1 MSEASSKEISRHVSL
16 VQPES
21 AATESSWTN
30 TEIATGAALS
40 VAAMGVAIA
49 ARKPIAG
56 AVRSALSMAASETK
70 AILPEL
76 KVVGSETGLLTQG
89 AKSGASS
96 LTRTPFSSLGEPFQ
110 ESGRLVSGTH
120 RLSWDELVRHFG
132 TTPERQVLLERFK
145 PIAHD
150 LKAAKVD
157 SVEIGGSFASK
168 KPAPKDIDFAWNN
181 EQPGFSPLRLRW
193 RQPDLMTA
201 ETDALQYRGL
211 HNVNGAKG
219 ANYPDALQ
227 FLRKVKIEP
236 KVDVDVGKIKSH
248 AELVELGELRRQA
261 RIDAAMLEEQMRAA
275 GTLHRNGLLSLDLKS
290 LPK

>member
-21 AATESSWTN
+21 AAPESTWNN

-40 VAAMGVAIA
+40 VAVLGVAIA

-56 AVRSALSMAASETK
+56 AVRSALSMAAGETK

-96 LTRTPFSSLGEPFQ
+96 VTRTPFSSLGEPFQ

-150 LKAAKVD
+150 LKAAKID
-157 SVEIGGSFASK
+157 NVEIGGSFASK

-181 EQPGFSPLRLRW
+181 EQPGFSPFRLRW

-219 ANYPDALQ
+219 SHYPDALQ

-261 RIDAAMLEEQMRAA
+261 RIDAAVLEEQMRAA